1 MTNWYLIIGH
11 KGHYCNV
18 GFLFSN
24 KTFDIYLEIT
34 TLKRL
39 VACKTFE
46 FILLCSLTAKT
57 S

>member
-24 KTFDIYLEIT
+24 KTFDIYIEMSLYYYVVLQ
-34 TLKRL
+34 LKHARTIETWI
-39 VACKTFE
+39 KTQ
-46 FILLCSLTAKT
+46 K
-57 S
+57 